1 MTKHDKTMKKEPNHL
16 HYSKTVKLH
25 FLVKLTQV
33 LEHSWT
39 KTIFFSIFSST
50 GMFQL
55 VVPLPPSAKPLACL
69 DPVVPPRSAAAPGGD
84 VHGPVLGDKSGRPLK
99 HPVLIMG
106 RGFLQGYARIHLRMA
121 WYIYGCIYI
130 YIYTHLLEGLGVYSQ
145 GILAES
151 WKFTNL
157 KIAETFSHLNM
168 IPRIR
173 FPSFQCGV
181 LSPNIP

>member
-1 MTKHDKTMKKEPNHL
+1 MKNNEKPIKTHDKTMKKEPNHL

-55 VVPLPPSAKPLACL
+55 VVPHYLHPPSRSHVLIRWSHHEVLLRRCRRLA
-69 DPVVPPRSAAAPGGD
+69 VGVGGGD

-99 HPVLIMG
+99 HPVLTMG

-121 WYIYGCIYI
+121 
-130 YIYTHLLEGLGVYSQ
+130 
-145 GILAES
+145 
-151 WKFTNL
+151 
-157 KIAETFSHLNM
+157 
-168 IPRIR
+168 
-173 FPSFQCGV
+173 
-181 LSPNIP
+181 